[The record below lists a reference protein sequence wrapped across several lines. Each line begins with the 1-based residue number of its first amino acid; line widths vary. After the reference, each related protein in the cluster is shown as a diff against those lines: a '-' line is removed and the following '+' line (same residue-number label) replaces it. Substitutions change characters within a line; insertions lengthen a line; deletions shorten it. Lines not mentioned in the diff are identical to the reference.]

1 MACFVPFNNRNLDIS
16 FFVFRPT
23 VVLVE
28 ELVDAL
34 KDFSA
39 CTETLGCVNSS
50 IFRSIH
56 GNLIIWYAAW
66 MKRSRENK
74 EMLISS
80 LLQMLKSLSNKGVLV
95 EYRFVD
101 AYAGESKEGS
111 CVAKFYTGDVICL
124 NVATSTAGDLNDVS
138 YANLAIFKD
147 RFWKMEGAVSGVCLK
162 LQDMP
167 AVSCLYVW
175 KSLQHCYSWIL
186 NADHRKTMVPYLDRF
201 KLDIK
206 YDIFRV
212 VYVSTEAALSWHSN
226 STSPAL
232 TLASEGESKE
242 QRQVMQI

>member
-56 GNLIIWYAAW
+56 GNLMIWYAAW

-80 LLQMLKSLSNKGVLV
+80 LLQMLKNLSNKGVLV

-111 CVAKFYTGDVICL
+111 CVAKFYTGDIICL
-124 NVATSTAGDLNDVS
+124 NVATSTAGDLNEVS

-186 NADHRKTMVPYLDRF
+186 NADFRKTMLPYLDRY

-212 VYVSTEAALSWHSN
+212 VYVSTEAALSWRSN
-226 STSPAL
+226 NISRAL
-232 TLASEGESKE
+232 PLASEGESKE
-242 QRQVMQI
+242 QRQVMKI

>member
-66 MKRSRENK
+66 MKRSWENK

-80 LLQMLKSLSNKGVLV
+80 LLQMLRGLSSKGVLV

-101 AYAGESKEGS
+101 AYAGESKDGS
-111 CVAKFYTGDVICL
+111 YVAKFYTGDIIFLTIAV
-124 NVATSTAGDLNDVS
+124 STTGDLNDVS

-147 RFWKMEGAVSGVCLK
+147 RFWKMEGAVSGVCL
-162 LQDMP
+162 QSQNMP
-167 AVSCLYVW
+167 TVSCLYVW

-186 NADHRKTMVPYLDRF
+186 NSDCRKTTLPYLDRF

-212 VYVSTEAALSWHSN
+212 VYVSTDTASSRHSN
-226 STSPAL
+226 NSPAL
-232 TLASEGESKE
+232 MLATRGESEE
-242 QRQVMQI
+242 QQQVMQI

>member
-1 MACFVPFNNRNLDIS
+1 MDEKIAWKQRNVDFIAGELRRICNLKIIINFVKNYIHL
-16 FFVFRPT
+16 
-23 VVLVE
+23 
-28 ELVDAL
+28 
-34 KDFSA
+34 
-39 CTETLGCVNSS
+39 CVCV
-50 IFRSIH
+50 
-56 GNLIIWYAAW
+56 
-66 MKRSRENK
+66 
-74 EMLISS
+74 S
-80 LLQMLKSLSNKGVLV
+80 LQLQMLKNLSNKGVLV

-111 CVAKFYTGDVICL
+111 SVAKFYTGDVICL

-242 QRQVMQI
+242 QRQVMQIWRTDRI